1 MRRGA
6 LIATVTGVGAA
17 VVVAGVLTFSGETDP
32 PKPDNEPKAPVAEEA
47 VPRDGPLD
55 PALREQ
61 QAEAVAQYQQEVAAV
76 QREIAEENQ
85 RARDKIADAT
95 PP

>member
-1 MRRGA
+1 
-6 LIATVTGVGAA
+6 

-61 QAEAVAQYQQEVAAV
+61 EAEAQTQYEQEEAAV

-85 RARDKIADAT
+85 RARDKTEDAT